1 MFLRLFLL
9 AFFLIYGSIHVYFF
23 TRVRGAFAP
32 GPAATV
38 CLVLFLA
45 AMMFAPILVHLA
57 ERGGLETLARLLAYV
72 GYGWM
77 GLLFL
82 FFCASLTIGL
92 GRLLV
97 HVAEAVTA
105 KDFLRF
111 SLSGR
116 NSFLIA
122 SSLAVGIAVYGYFE
136 ALRIHTERAVIESS
150 KIPAEIGR
158 IRLVQISDV
167 HLGLIVREDR
177 LQRIIREIKKAKPD
191 LLLSTGDLVDGQIND
206 LSGLVEGLREL
217 KPRYGKFAVTGNHEY
232 YAGID
237 QALDFT
243 RKAGFTVLEGEATEA
258 AGITIAGVNDPAG
271 RQMGAGRTVTERD
284 LLGPL
289 PGSRFTLFL
298 KHRPVVEKASAG
310 LFDLQLSG
318 HIHKGQIFPFN
329 LLTRLFY
336 PVKTGFSRL
345 KGNASLYVSRGTGT
359 WGPPVRF
366 LAPPEIAVID
376 LVHGTG
382 RKGNY

>member
-1 MFLRLFLL
+1 VRLFLL
-9 AFFLIYGSIHVYFF
+9 VFFFIYGSVHFYFF
-23 TRVRGAFAP
+23 ARVRGAFAP
-32 GPAATV
+32 GPASMV
-38 CLVLFLA
+38 CIVLFLVT
-45 AMMFAPILVHLA
+45 MMFAPILVHLA
-57 ERGGLETLARLLAYV
+57 ERGGFESLARLLAYA

-82 FFCASLTIGL
+82 FFCASLTL
-92 GRLLV
+92 DLCRLLL
-97 HVAEAVTA
+97 HVTDAATGH
-105 KDFLRF
+105 DLLPLFLSSRE
-111 SLSGR
+111 
-116 NSFLIA
+116 SFLIA
-122 SSLAVGIAVYGYFE
+122 SVLAVCIAVYGYFE
-136 ALRIHTERAVIESS
+136 ALHIHTERVVIESP

-158 IRLVQISDV
+158 IRLVQVSDV

-177 LQRIIREIKKAKPD
+177 LHRIIREINKAKPD
-191 LLLSTGDLVDGQIND
+191 LLVSTGDLVDGQIND
-206 LSGLVEGLREL
+206 LSGLVDELRQI
-217 KPRYGKFAVTGNHEY
+217 KPKYGKFAVTGNHEY

-243 RKAGFTVLEGEATEA
+243 RKAGFTVLDGDTAET
-258 AGITIAGVNDPAG
+258 AGITIAGVDDPVG
-271 RQMGAGRTVTERD
+271 RQMGMGRPAVEHEF
-284 LLGPL
+284 LGTL
-289 PGSRFTLFL
+289 PASRFIIFL
-298 KHRPVVEKASAG
+298 KHRPMVEKGSMG